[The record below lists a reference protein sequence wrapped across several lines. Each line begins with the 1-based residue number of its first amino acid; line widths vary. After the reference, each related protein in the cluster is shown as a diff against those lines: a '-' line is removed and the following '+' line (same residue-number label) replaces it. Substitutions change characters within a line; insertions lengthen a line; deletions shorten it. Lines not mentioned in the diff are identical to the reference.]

1 MSKMHTPQTEEKD
14 NFRRQVYN
22 FVKKE
27 TLAQVFSCEF
37 CKIFRNAFLTECLRR
52 LLLVFFLLLTFFVLA
67 NQYKDLSKILYSL
80 NE

>member
-37 CKIFRNAFLTECLRR
+37 CKIFRNAFLTEYLRR